1 MAQLLR
7 AVAMR
12 LSGEAKQLQRQDR
25 EDAGHGVENDAA
37 KKGQQQRLPP
47 GEANPD
53 GQRCGKVGADLEG
66 AFGAVRAAQGQHTI
80 EGRGRDSPRIGLF

>member
-1 MAQLLR
+1 MTQLLR

-37 KKGQQQRLPP
+37 EKSQQQRLPP
-47 GEANPD
+47 GETVPT
-53 GQRCGKVGADLEG
+53 GAL
-66 AFGAVRAAQGQHTI
+66 RQGW
-80 EGRGRDSPRIGLF
+80 R